1 MESDQIKRKEE
12 DEIKEEMKGD
22 KKNKEKEIRGK
33 VNEED
38 INMRKK
44 SLEIRTG

>member
-1 MESDQIKRKEE
+1 
-12 DEIKEEMKGD
+12 MKGD

-38 INMRKK
+38 KNMRKK
-44 SLEIRTG
+44 RLEIRTGEEEQRGDRKGKRMKKGK